1 MKICLLNL
9 LITRVFFS
17 ASVKIIIFFNIINSL
32 MLIFKNTYNLV
43 IATLDFFLFF
53 SYICITILEFDL
65 TVFINFDFANF
76 TNFDLSILNMS
87 TTNKKL
93 RSFFYD
99 ASISNK
105 LNFDDFL
112 FEYSSKNFAILFD

>member
-1 MKICLLNL
+1 
-9 LITRVFFS
+9 
-17 ASVKIIIFFNIINSL
+17 
-32 MLIFKNTYNLV
+32 MLIFKKTYNLV

-112 FEYSSKNFAILFD
+112 IEYSSKNFAILFD